1 MSKVIKIKESAVLN
15 LITKIITE
23 EVGGEIK
30 VTASSDLGTHPEFKG
45 LKTLLAQLKTN
56 VERALRGKTS
66 YRIKTTSDMGT
77 VVPKKQ
83 GNALV
88 LEVTLIPCEQEK
100 RHWFFDG
107 AAAIYSYVN
116 TTSFSEVEGK
126 VRTAAM
132 NKADASFIGSQP
144 QEAYPNHIGLSK
156 FTGLNTNE
164 PEKVYQL
171 ILKFVVGKRPGG
183 FYDVE
188 DEESG
193 DQKVSGQDS
202 TLKDTETVANATTT
216 NAATVA
222 QNNNTG
228 SEKESSGGALKSV
241 EEEWTS
247 TTIDLAHAVK
257 PFLTETQK
265 GLEEMY
271 KKGKNPTVE
280 NIVMTI
286 TKLPGKSYKTKV
298 TADIV
303 ESTDGKAW
311 VGIDS
316 RGSAGKDYV
325 VRADDQYL
333 GGRYDKD
340 GKPVMELDPD
350 TKEMKQVNKGQAEKK
365 ADGTKNPCYGKSLM
379 DCMKLPQI
387 GGEDVKLAATI
398 EDAKFPFKQYFVIF
412 TKPQKFPPI
421 K

>member
-1 MSKVIKIKESAVLN
+1 
-15 LITKIITE
+15 
-23 EVGGEIK
+23 
-30 VTASSDLGTHPEFKG
+30 
-45 LKTLLAQLKTN
+45 
-56 VERALRGKTS
+56 
-66 YRIKTTSDMGT
+66 MGT

-88 LEVTLIPCEQEK
+88 LEVTLIPCEEEK

-107 AAAIYSYVN
+107 SAAIYSYVN
-116 TTSFSEVEGK
+116 TTSFSETEGK

-132 NKADASFIGSQP
+132 EKATASFIGVQP
-144 QEAYPNHIGLSK
+144 QEAYPNHIGLGK
-156 FTGLNTNE
+156 FTGLNTLE
-164 PEKVYQL
+164 PEKVYKL

-188 DEESG
+188 DEEPG
-193 DQKVSGQDS
+193 VENQ
-202 TLKDTETVANATTT
+202 ANEPATNAVTKNDATT
-216 NAATVA
+216 NAAAIV
-222 QNNNTG
+222 QKNNTEP
-228 SEKESSGGALKSV
+228 EKQSSGDALKSV

-350 TKEMKQVNKGQAEKK
+350 TKKMKQVNKGQAEKK

>member
-45 LKTLLAQLKTN
+45 LKSLLAQLKTN

-88 LEVTLIPCEQEK
+88 LEVTLIPCEEEK

-107 AAAIYSYVN
+107 SAAIYSYVN
-116 TTSFSEVEGK
+116 TTSFSETEGK

-132 NKADASFIGSQP
+132 EKATASFIGVQP
-144 QEAYPNHIGLSK
+144 QEAYPNHIGLGK
-156 FTGLNTNE
+156 FTGLNTLE
-164 PEKVYQL
+164 PEKVYKL

-188 DEESG
+188 DEEPG
-193 DQKVSGQDS
+193 VEK
-202 TLKDTETVANATTT
+202 LANEPAANAVTKNDTTT
-216 NAATVA
+216 NAAAVV
-222 QNNNTG
+222 QKNNTG
-228 SEKESSGGALKSV
+228 SEKQSSGDTLKSV

-247 TTIDLAHAVK
+247 TNIDLAHAVK

-271 KKGKNPTVE
+271 KNGKNPTVE

-286 TKLPGKSYKTKV
+286 TKSPGGSYKTRV

-412 TKPQKFPPI
+412 TKPKKFPPI

>member
-1 MSKVIKIKESAVLN
+1 MSKVIKIKESKVLD

-23 EVGGEIK
+23 NTVGEIK

-56 VERALRGKTS
+56 VQTALRGKIP
-66 YRIKTTSDMGT
+66 YRVKTTSDEGT
-77 VVPKKQ
+77 VAPKKQ

-116 TTSFSEVEGK
+116 TTSFSAVEGK

-132 NKADASFIGSQP
+132 NKAETSFIGSQP

-171 ILKFVVGKRPGG
+171 ILKFFVGKRPGG
-183 FYDVE
+183 FYDVGD
-188 DEESG
+188 DEPG
-193 DQKVSGQDS
+193 AQKQVNQD
-202 TLKDTETVANATTT
+202 VVNAATT
-216 NAATVA
+216 NATAPQKVTA
-222 QNNNTG
+222 EP
-228 SEKESSGGALKSV
+228 EKESSGDALKSV

-247 TTIDLAHAVK
+247 TSMDLAHAVK

-316 RGSAGKDYV
+316 RGSAGGQYV
-325 VRADDQYL
+325 ERADDQYL
-333 GGRYDKD
+333 GGRYDKE
-340 GKPVMELDPD
+340 GKPVMELDPE

-412 TKPQKFPPI
+412 TKPEKFPPI

>member
-1 MSKVIKIKESAVLN
+1 MSKVVKIKESTVLN
-15 LITKIITE
+15 LITKIINE

-30 VTASSDLGTHPEFKG
+30 VTASSDLGTYPEFKG
-45 LKTLLAQLKTN
+45 LKSLLVQLKNN
-56 VERALRGKTS
+56 VEKALRGKTS
-66 YRIKTTSDMGT
+66 YRIKTTSDTGT

-107 AAAIYSYVN
+107 SAAIYSYVN
-116 TTSFSEVEGK
+116 TTSFSETEGK

-132 NKADASFIGSQP
+132 EKATASFIGVQP
-144 QEAYPNHIGLSK
+144 QEAYPNHIGLGK
-156 FTGLNTNE
+156 FTGLNTLE
-164 PEKVYQL
+164 PDKVYKL

-188 DEESG
+188 DEETG
-193 DQKVSGQDS
+193 
-202 TLKDTETVANATTT
+202 TEKLANEPATNSATT
-216 NAATVA
+216 NAAVIA
-222 QNNNTG
+222 QKNNKEP
-228 SEKESSGGALKSV
+228 EKESTGGELKSV

-247 TTIDLAHAVK
+247 TDIDLAHAVK

-271 KKGKNPTVE
+271 QKGKNPTVE

-286 TKLPGKSYKTKV
+286 TKSPGGSYKTRV

-325 VRADDQYL
+325 IRADDQYL

-340 GKPVMELDPD
+340 GKPVMELDPK
-350 TKEMKQVNKGQAEKK
+350 TNEMKQVNKGQAEKK

-379 DCMKLPQI
+379 DCMRLPQI

-398 EDAKFPFKQYFVIF
+398 EDPKFPFKQYFVIF
-412 TKPQKFPPI
+412 TKPKKFPPI

>member
-45 LKTLLAQLKTN
+45 LKSLLAQLKTN

-88 LEVTLIPCEQEK
+88 LEVTLIPCEEEK

-107 AAAIYSYVN
+107 SAAIYSYVN
-116 TTSFSEVEGK
+116 TTSFSETEGK

-132 NKADASFIGSQP
+132 EKATASFIGVQP
-144 QEAYPNHIGLSK
+144 QEAYPNHIGLGK
-156 FTGLNTNE
+156 FTGLNTLE
-164 PEKVYQL
+164 PDKVYKL

-193 DQKVSGQDS
+193 DQKQAGQDS
-202 TLKDTETVANATTT
+202 ALKDTETVANATTT

-228 SEKESSGGALKSV
+228 SEKQSSGEALKSV
-241 EEEWTS
+241 EEEWAS
-247 TTIDLAHAVK
+247 TDIDMAHAVK

-286 TKLPGKSYKTKV
+286 TKSPGGSYKTRV

-325 VRADDQYL
+325 IRADDQYL

-340 GKPVMELDPD
+340 GKPVMKKNKDG
-350 TKEMKQVNKGQAEKK
+350 EMEQVNDGQAKLKK
-365 ADGTKNPCYGKSLM
+365 DGTENPCYGKSLM

-387 GGEDVKLAATI
+387 GGEDVKLAAKI
-398 EDAKFPFKQYFVIF
+398 EDPKFPFKQYFVIF
-412 TKPQKFPPI
+412 TKPKKFPPI

>member
-1 MSKVIKIKESAVLN
+1 MSKVIKIKESKVLD

-23 EVGGEIK
+23 NTVGEIK

-56 VERALRGKTS
+56 VQTALRGKIP
-66 YRIKTTSDMGT
+66 YRVKTTSDEGT
-77 VVPKKQ
+77 VTPKKQ

-116 TTSFSEVEGK
+116 TTSFSAVEGK

-132 NKADASFIGSQP
+132 NKAETSFIGSQP

-171 ILKFVVGKRPGG
+171 ILKFFVGKRPGG
-183 FYDVE
+183 FYDVG
-188 DEESG
+188 DDESG
-193 DQKVSGQDS
+193 DQKLAGQDS
-202 TLKDTETVANATTT
+202 ALKDTETVANATT
-216 NAATVA
+216 NAAAVA

-228 SEKESSGGALKSV
+228 SEKESSGDALKSV

-286 TKLPGKSYKTKV
+286 TKSPGGSFKTRV

-340 GKPVMELDPD
+340 GKPVMELDPE
-350 TKEMKQVNKGQAEKK
+350 TKEMKQVNDGQRKYKK
-365 ADGTKNPCYGKSLM
+365 DGTDNPCYGKSLIN
-379 DCMKLPQI
+379 CMKLPQV

-398 EDAKFPFKQYFVIF
+398 EDPKFPFKQYFVIF
-412 TKPQKFPPI
+412 TKPEKFPPI